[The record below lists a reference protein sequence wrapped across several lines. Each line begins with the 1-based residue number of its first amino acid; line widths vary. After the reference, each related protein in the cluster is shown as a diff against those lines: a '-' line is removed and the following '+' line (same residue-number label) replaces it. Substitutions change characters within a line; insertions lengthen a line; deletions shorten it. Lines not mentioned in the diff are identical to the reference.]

1 MLDYESEDFVGRHV
15 HQLIHHSHKDGS
27 LYPLEQCPMYRAY
40 TQGEHG
46 NVDNEVLWR
55 SDGSSFS
62 VHYVSTPVYRDE
74 QLVGSVITFG
84 DISRRKQAEDELRK
98 LSQATEA
105 SPVSIV
111 VTAPDGTIEY
121 VNPKFME
128 VTGYTREEAI
138 GHNPRILNAGVQPQE
153 LYRDL
158 WETIT
163 AGGTWRGEFCNKR
176 KNGEIYWEHAYISPI
191 RNDADEI
198 THFVAVKED
207 ITERRAAEERFRVLF
222 EHSSDAHLIFGK
234 DGIID
239 CNHAAIEM
247 LRCQNKEEL
256 LAKHP
261 AEFSPE
267 FQPDGRCSDEK
278 SVEMDALARKNGHH
292 RFDWTHCKTDGEE
305 FPVEVTLTT
314 VTLEGQPAIL
324 VVWHDLTERKQQEEA
339 MRQAR
344 NDADAANRAKSEF
357 LANMSHEIRTPMN
370 GIIGMTDLAL
380 DTDLNP
386 EQRDY
391 LNTVKASA
399 DALLTLINDILDFS
413 KIEAG
418 KLEMEPVDFALRDGL
433 ADMLNTL
440 ANRAHSK
447 GLELIYEVPK
457 DVHDALIGDVYR
469 VRQVIV
475 NLVSNA
481 IKFTKPGGEIVV
493 SVAQVQQSEQ
503 NTTLQ
508 FSVRDTGI
516 GIPPDKLEAIFKPF
530 EQADTST
537 TRQFGGTG
545 LGLAISV
552 QLVELMGGRI
562 WAESE
567 VGVGAAFHFTA
578 VFGLGKPAPAPGT
591 HERRELLDGLRVL
604 VVDDNETN
612 RRILAKMLE
621 NWGMVPVVVDS
632 APKGLQALQASL
644 DDQPIGIILSDV
656 NMPEMDGFMFAEE
669 IMSRAELKGT
679 PIILLTSAN
688 RTGDGTRC
696 RELGIAAHLI
706 KPARQSM
713 LLDTIATSIGSGDI
727 SNAAEMNA
735 DVNSAETPGD
745 QSTPGLRLL
754 LAEDNE
760 VNQKFAIRALS
771 KAGHSVTVANNGQEA
786 VDTWIRGVY
795 DAVLMDIQMP
805 IMDGYLATAEIRRRE
820 ASSSR
825 HTPIIAM
832 TAHAM
837 KGDKEKCLEAGMD
850 GYVTKPIKS
859 KRMLAEIAR
868 VLRVLSPES
877 DSGSH
882 QEPHND

>member
-1 MLDYESEDFVGRHV
+1 
-15 HQLIHHSHKDGS
+15 
-27 LYPLEQCPMYRAY
+27 
-40 TQGEHG
+40 
-46 NVDNEVLWR
+46 
-55 SDGSSFS
+55 
-62 VHYVSTPVYRDE
+62 
-74 QLVGSVITFG
+74 VITFG

-111 VTAPDGTIEY
+111 VTALDGTIEY

-128 VTGYTREEAI
+128 VTGYTREEVI
-138 GHNPRILNAGVQPQE
+138 GNNPRILNAGLQPLE

-163 AGGTWRGEFCNKR
+163 SGGTWRGEFCNKR
-176 KNGEIYWEHAYISPI
+176 KNGEIYWENAFISPI

-222 EHSSDAHLIFGK
+222 EHSSDAHLIFNEE
-234 DGIID
+234 GIID
-239 CNHAAIEM
+239 CNNAVVEAM
-247 LRCQNKEEL
+247 RCQHKREL
-256 LAKHP
+256 LSRHP
-261 AEFSPE
+261 AEFFPE
-267 FQPDGRCSDEK
+267 VQPDGMPSMDK
-278 SVEMDALARKNGHH
+278 APEMIAIAMREGNH
-292 RFDWTHCKTDGEE
+292 RFEWLVVRMDGEE
-305 FPVEVTLTT
+305 FIAEVTLTP

-324 VVWHDLTERKQQEEA
+324 AVWHDLTERKQQEEA

-380 DTDLNP
+380 DTNLNP

-399 DALLTLINDILDFS
+399 DALLTLLNDILDFS

-418 KLEMEPVDFALRDGL
+418 KLEIEPVDFALRDGL

-447 GLELIYEVPK
+447 GLELIYDVPS

-481 IKFTKPGGEIVV
+481 VKFTERGGEIVV
-493 SVAQVQQSEQ
+493 SVAQVQKSDQ

-567 VGVGAAFHFTA
+567 VGAGSAFHFTA

-591 HERRELLDGLRVL
+591 HERRELLNGLRVL

-621 NWGMVPVVVDS
+621 NWGMVPIVVDS

-644 DDQPIGIILSDV
+644 DEQPIGIVLSDV
-656 NMPEMDGFMFAEE
+656 NMPEMDGFKFAEE

-688 RTGDGTRC
+688 RTGDGIRC

-713 LLDTIATSIGSGDI
+713 LLDTIATSIGADDI
-727 SNAAEMNA
+727 SNAAETNA
-735 DVNSAETPGD
+735 NVNSPDTPGD
-745 QSTPGLRLL
+745 QSTSGLRLL

-786 VDTWIRGVY
+786 VDAWTYGAY

-820 ASSSR
+820 SSSSR

-859 KRMLAEIAR
+859 KTMLAEISR
-868 VLRVLSPES
+868 VLEECSSQEHPGSRLES
-877 DSGSH
+877 ID
-882 QEPHND
+882 D